1 MVAVEPL
8 RYTPAGIPVINFTL
22 SHQSSQM
29 ESGMTRLVQCEVP
42 VVAVGQLAE
51 LIGKRPPSQDC
62 TVIGFLAARSRKS
75 TQLVLHVN
83 EIRF

>member
-1 MVAVEPL
+1 
-8 RYTPAGIPVINFTL
+8 
-22 SHQSSQM
+22 
-29 ESGMTRLVQCEVP
+29 MTRMVQCEVP

-51 LIGKRPPSQDC
+51 LIGKRAPSQDC